1 MVVYKGMENGTI
13 KKRELKHHHP
23 TCIYEIQ
30 NNMWMDERVMMRWVE
45 DVLAPYIALAP
56 PGIIPIILHLRSVYE
71 EVSHWILEAYWALE
85 GSPIIKNAWLKTG
98 YSWFKINY

>member
-56 PGIIPIILHLRSVYE
+56 PGIIPIILHWIHTAGTSWHRS
-71 EVSHWILEAYWALE
+71 L
-85 GSPIIKNAWLKTG
+85 T
-98 YSWFKINY
+98 